1 MATLFSLKTIEQITE
16 SLGRYLP
23 PERLFESKFNPQKN
37 LYMFLRG
44 VAAEF
49 QRANDL
55 LREYNIQYYP
65 DQTIDFIDEWEQ
77 TLGLPDDCFTQTIS
91 QLNTFPFT
99 FPFEIGS
106 STLIDNTS
114 IVERRRNILIKL
126 AGMSLQTDKDF
137 ENTAA
142 LLGITTNVVGGADP
156 LVSPPILPIE
166 KARFTIVVLMQSNT
180 TFPLTF
186 PIIFG
191 TSEFSILECV
201 FRKAK
206 PANCD
211 LIFQVVPEA
220 SFPFTFPVLFE
231 P

>member
-1 MATLFSLKTIEQITE
+1 MTNLFSLKTIEQITE
-16 SLGRYLP
+16 SISRYLP
-23 PERLFESKFNPQKN
+23 SDRLFQSKFNKQKN
-37 LYMFLRG
+37 LYMFLNG
-44 VAAEF
+44 IAAEF
-49 QRANDL
+49 KRANDL

-77 TLGLPDDCFTQTIS
+77 TLGLPDNCFTQTITE
-91 QLNTFPFT
+91 LNTFPFT
-99 FPFEIGS
+99 LPFEIGS
-106 STLIDNTS
+106 NSVINNTS

-126 AGMSLQTDKDF
+126 AGMNLQTDTDF

-142 LLGITTNVVGGADP
+142 LLGITVNVVGGADEV
-156 LVSPPILPIE
+156 VSPPILPIK

-186 PIIFG
+186 PIVFG
-191 TSEFSILECV
+191 TNEFSILECV

-211 LIFQVVPEA
+211 LLFQVVPKA
-220 SFPFTFPVLFE
+220 TFPFIFPVLFE